1 VILDQRSLLTAAE
14 EELKSRFSKEVA
26 DKRRLPSTAADAAG
40 SDRIDQ
46 LVLPDEMRA
55 RMPITKDRYIVREN
69 PHLVQ
74 WEREVRK
81 FERKLSPDHGHRI
94 SASMIYEWATGIP
107 LADLMNSSAPLPP
120 GRQNWRTDLRKL
132 NKILEWYFGK
142 PYMTYICGRKVPK
155 TYRVRP
161 GYYITR
167 HRPMTLTLYVEYIE
181 GVLDSPPVKPGS
193 R

>member
-1 VILDQRSLLTAAE
+1 
-14 EELKSRFSKEVA
+14 
-26 DKRRLPSTAADAAG
+26 
-40 SDRIDQ
+40 
-46 LVLPDEMRA
+46 
-55 RMPITKDRYIVREN
+55 MPITKDRYLVREN

-107 LADLMNSSAPLPP
+107 LSDLMNSTAPLPP

-155 TYRVRP
+155 TYRVKP